1 MMATDPPAPDPGA
14 PFCRW
19 CEHTTDDCGFPGSD
33 LPPCCIPCGYP
44 LEDCAL
50 RTDIEILKAERGAQA
65 ARLAHTG
72 TYCAFCTAEFPDED
86 PDTVA
91 QIQRHVY
98 ECPLHPM
105 RQAER
110 DRDEMDSKATR
121 YRVALEAQ
129 AARLAAVSD
138 ALMYAISI
146 ICNVEHP
153 TVTPDVPWE
162 PLRRRFLDQAHAA
175 LGPPAAERAPRTEA
189 PGAPAGEEP

>member
-1 MMATDPPAPDPGA
+1 MMTPTDPPA
-14 PFCRW
+14 
-19 CEHTTDDCGFPGSD
+19 SD
-33 LPPCCIPCGYP
+33 LGALTPEVWVRLGRLTLYVDD
-44 LEDCAL
+44 EDQADLLAL
-50 RTDIEILKAERGAQA
+50 FAAYDAQA
-65 ARLAHTG
+65 ARLAEWEEH
-72 TYCAFCTAEFPDED
+72 
-86 PDTVA
+86 
-91 QIQRHVY
+91 Q
-98 ECPLHPM
+98 CPQY
-105 RQAER
+105 RQHHQSRLVQLRRTIAER
-110 DRDEMDSKATR
+110 D
-121 YRVALEAQ
+121 AL